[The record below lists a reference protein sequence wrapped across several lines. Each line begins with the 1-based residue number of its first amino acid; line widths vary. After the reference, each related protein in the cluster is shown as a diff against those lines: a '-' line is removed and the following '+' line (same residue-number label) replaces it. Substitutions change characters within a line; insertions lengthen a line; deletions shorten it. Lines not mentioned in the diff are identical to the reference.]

1 MNPVV
6 QVALQPLPP
15 ARADG
20 ELNMSVAGGLRD
32 RHHHVTQTV
41 AELVANPA
49 IVSTL
54 LQVGSALDGSD
65 RTLRGHR
72 DHSALPLPWLVRK
85 FIAIGA
91 LPWNL
96 CSFSALHIVL
106 HPKAAQAMS
115 RLFLTVAEAVQ
126 QYHQDIA
133 AADFVSRSAPPEAA
147 EHDSRMNFD
156 DDLLG
161 MEN

>member
-20 ELNMSVAGGLRD
+20 ELNMAVAGGLRD

-49 IVSTL
+49 IASTL

-91 LPWNL
+91 LPWHLATFN
-96 CSFSALHIVL
+96 ARHIVL
-106 HPKAAQAMS
+106 HPRAAQAMS
-115 RLFLTVAEAVQ
+115 RFFLTVAEAIQ

-133 AADFVSRSAPPEAA
+133 TADFVSRSAPPEAA
-147 EHDSRMNFD
+147 EHDSRMDFECGPS
-156 DDLLG
+156 G
-161 MEN
+161 MED